1 LLFILT
7 MLYYLTVIK
16 DSVLW
21 QRWEDEQLR
30 SEPLD
35 YAKNLAIFEAL
46 LQYAREMGVFP
57 PADPLEGIDVDVRVA
72 RIVNGLKAD

>member
-1 LLFILT
+1 MPFILF
-7 MLYYLTVIK
+7 MLYHLTVIK
-16 DSVLW
+16 DPERW
-21 QRWEDEQLR
+21 RKWEDEQLR

-35 YAKNLAIFEAL
+35 YGKNLAIFEAL

-57 PADPLEGIDVDVRVA
+57 PADPLEGIEVDMRVA